1 MLDMSYTIT
10 GLQDTIMDNADFR
23 ESESVAKA
31 KAFATAV
38 ARYLVIAPESSSDQ
52 STSMTLG
59 RSELVK
65 LREDAIGQPARA
77 PHHTPT
83 HVCAHTSMASM
94 LAYLGLAENLP

>member
-1 MLDMSYTIT
+1 MLGMSYTIT

-65 LREDAIGQPARA
+65 LRADAIAMIA
-77 PHHTPT
+77 
-83 HVCAHTSMASM
+83 ANNTSSGSVQH
-94 LAYLGLAENLP
+94 LGVGYRFRR

>member
-1 MLDMSYTIT
+1 MLGMSYTIT

-65 LREDAIGQPARA
+65 LRADAIAMIA
-77 PHHTPT
+77 
-83 HVCAHTSMASM
+83 ANSTSSGSVQH
-94 LAYLGLAENLP
+94 LGVGYRFRR